1 MKKGFTLTE
10 LLVSI
15 VIITM
20 LLMVV
25 LPTINGIMNKNN
37 DELCSSYKEMV
48 IEYAMVSDK
57 KENDTINLDDL
68 DGLDKVKKECTG
80 YISVDKTTT
89 PYTYTPHLTC
99 PKCPNLS

>member
-20 LLMVV
+20 LLMVT
-25 LPTINGIMNKNN
+25 LPTIGNIVKKNN
-37 DELCSSYKEMV
+37 DELCHSYEEMV
-48 IEYAMVSDK
+48 IEYAKLNDK
-57 KENDTINLDDL
+57 KETGMINLDDI
-68 DGLDKVKKECTG
+68 DGLSEVKKECTG
-80 YISVDKTTT
+80 YVLVDKTTT

-99 PKCPNLS
+99 EKCPNLS